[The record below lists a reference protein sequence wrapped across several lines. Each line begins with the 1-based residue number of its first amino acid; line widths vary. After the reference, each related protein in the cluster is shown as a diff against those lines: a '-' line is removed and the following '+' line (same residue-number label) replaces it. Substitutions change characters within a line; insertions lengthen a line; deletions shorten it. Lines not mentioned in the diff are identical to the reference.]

1 MSVAAALPHIYFL
14 SQGNFMAKKIRDH
27 SSLSSLAAE

>member
-14 SQGNFMAKKIRDH
+14 SQGNFMAKKLRNL
-27 SSLSSLAAE
+27 SSSLAAE